1 MERITLKNARQE
13 LVVDH
18 DWTAYFHFNNQHLL
32 FLDYSEKGG
41 LSAGEKRLITP
52 SIQAFQL
59 GEGSEGTHL
68 KEAARRFADLA
79 GYPKYPE
86 MMDCFIQEEN
96 RHSQILKKYM
106 EIYGIPCIDRHGLD
120 TVFRFL
126 RKWMGIEGEITV
138 LVTAEMIALSYYSA
152 LSAAT
157 RSKLLKT
164 ICSQMLQDE
173 YMHVIFQSETLH
185 RIYSHRDP
193 RANKCMA
200 VFRWGFMNVV
210 LTVVWLRYRELFRRG
225 GYSYVRFSRDCNS
238 CLMDSVRIAK
248 FGRI

>member
-1 MERITLKNARQE
+1 MERLTLKNARQE

-41 LSAGEKRLITP
+41 LSSEERKLITP

-59 GEGSEGTHL
+59 GEGSEGRHL
-68 KEAARRFADLA
+68 KRAAKRFAERS
-79 GYPKYPE
+79 GYQRYPE
-86 MMDCFIQEEN
+86 MMDCFIGEEN

-106 EIYGIPCIDRHGLD
+106 EIYGIPCVSHHALD
-120 TVFRFL
+120 TIFRFL
-126 RKWMGIEGEITV
+126 RKGMGIEGEIMV

-157 RSKLLKT
+157 HSKLLKT

-185 RIYSHRDP
+185 RIYSHRNP

-200 VFRWGFMNVV
+200 VFRWGFMNTV
-210 LTVVWLRYRELFRRG
+210 LSLVWMKYRELFRRG

-238 CLMDSVRIAK
+238 CLMESMRIAR
-248 FGRI
+248 FGGI